1 MYFWVGQPPKST
13 IEYSTYE
20 YSTYEQHIEIGT
32 AKTTQK
38 YTAMQKRLRI
48 NKGGFLM
55 SEKNGKQLSISF
67 RVDAGVV
74 EHNNREFIARNVDGE
89 RIGDNITY
97 RREDLREFYQK
108 LFGQALADYNA
119 GKKRPYQRISDY
131 YEHIKNGK
139 QERLFEEIVVQFGDM
154 ETCGLKSGK
163 RGAGS
168 AWEEA
173 KLMLDDYM
181 RGFEKRNPNLKVFNA
196 VMHLDEATPHL
207 HIDFVPITHS
217 GSRGLS
223 TRVSMSGALREQG
236 FTSANKMQNE
246 WAAWEER
253 ERGIM
258 TDILRA
264 HDLSRDV
271 KNDTHAHL
279 TVDEYKQKEMKKAEI
294 RKLNAHINELKKKNP
309 TELTEEEITLIKNQN
324 DFMRS
329 EILNYRDKVA
339 ALSRKVGAKFVSF
352 EIFSEDKLQFVAAE
366 LEKSGIPFVEEN
378 SALHIPDYAQKTT
391 AAIAATFR
399 PNKVEGVRE
408 KIKLEIDRLIYS
420 SANLDDLLNKLK
432 ARGYEIKRGKHLAV
446 KPTFA
451 ERFVRLKTLGEA
463 YLPKNLEQRISEREK
478 FTDAVC
484 EKFKT
489 ANAIEKKF
497 HVTVMD
503 MVIEIKQFR
512 LLPQK
517 LDERKIY
524 AFKNDANI
532 DYLSRQL
539 MTLGEFGLSSREQIY
554 EKADELKRGIDE
566 KNEKLRFL
574 SEEIPTLKSDIS
586 QLRFLFAAHSS
597 KPDAMTQTKIAAA
610 REIAEKHNVK
620 TEADI
625 GNLEKRLK
633 ALPDLITSAKN
644 EVADEQL
651 KLKRVSDLITAYEK
665 IVEGNY
671 IDNLIRAQKEQE
683 QSRTP
688 DSPNLKKS

>member
-1 MYFWVGQPPKST
+1 
-13 IEYSTYE
+13 
-20 YSTYEQHIEIGT
+20 
-32 AKTTQK
+32 
-38 YTAMQKRLRI
+38 
-48 NKGGFLM
+48 M

-67 RVDAGVV
+67 RVDAGIV
-74 EHNNREFIARNVDGE
+74 EHNNRDFVARNVDGE

-119 GKKRPYQRISDY
+119 GKKRPYQRIPDY

-139 QERLFEEIVVQFGDM
+139 QEKLFEEIVVQFGDM

-163 RGAGS
+163 
-168 AWEEA
+168 WEEA

-181 RGFEKRNPNLKVFNA
+181 KSFERRNPNLKVFNA

-253 ERGIM
+253 ERDIM

-279 TVDEYKQKEMKKAEI
+279 TVDEYKQQEMKKAEI

-339 ALSRKVGAKFVSF
+339 ALSRKVGAKFVPF

-366 LEKSGIPFVEEN
+366 LEKSDIPFVEEN
-378 SALHIPDYAQKTT
+378 NALHIPDYAQKTA

-399 PNKVEGVRE
+399 PNRVEGVRE

-420 SANLDDLLNKLK
+420 SVNFEDLLNKLK

-446 KPTFA
+446 KPSFA

-478 FTDAVC
+478 FTDAVR

-489 ANAIEKKF
+489 ANTIEKKF

-512 LLPQK
+512 LLPRK

-539 MTLGEFGLSSREQIY
+539 MTLGEFGLTSREQIY
-554 EKADELKRGIDE
+554 EKADELKCGIDE

-574 SEEIPTLKSDIS
+574 SEEIPTLKSEIS

-610 REIAEKHNVK
+610 REIAEKHGVK
-620 TEADI
+620 TEDDI
-625 GNLEKRLK
+625 EKLEERLK
-633 ALPDLITSAKN
+633 VLPDLITSAKN
-644 EVADEQL
+644 DVADEQL

-671 IDNLIRAQKEQE
+671 IDNLIRAQREQE
-683 QSRTP
+683 QTRTP

>member
-1 MYFWVGQPPKST
+1 
-13 IEYSTYE
+13 
-20 YSTYEQHIEIGT
+20 
-32 AKTTQK
+32 
-38 YTAMQKRLRI
+38 
-48 NKGGFLM
+48 M
-55 SEKNGKQLSISF
+55 SEKNSKQLSISF
-67 RVDAGVV
+67 RVDAGVI
-74 EHNNREFIARNVDGE
+74 EHNNRDFIARNVDGE
-89 RIGDNITY
+89 RIGDNIAY
-97 RREDLREFYQK
+97 KQEDLREFYQK

-119 GKKRPYQRISDY
+119 SKKRPYQRIPDY

-139 QERLFEEIVVQFGDM
+139 QEKLFEEIVVQFGDM

-163 RGAGS
+163 
-168 AWEEA
+168 WEEA

-181 RGFEKRNPNLKVFNA
+181 KSFEQRNPNLKVFNA

-207 HIDFVPITHS
+207 HIDFVPITHI

-279 TVDEYKQKEMKKAEI
+279 TVDEYKQQEMKKAEI

-339 ALSRKVGAKFVSF
+339 ALSRKVGAKFVPF
-352 EIFSEDKLQFVAAE
+352 EIFSEDKLQYVAAE

-378 SALHIPDYAQKTT
+378 SALHIPDYAQKTA

-399 PNKVEGVRE
+399 PSKVEGVRE

-420 SANLDDLLNKLK
+420 SANLDDFLNKLK
-432 ARGYEIKRGKHLAV
+432 MRGYEIKRGKHLAV
-446 KPTFA
+446 KPMFA
-451 ERFVRLKTLGEA
+451 ERFVRLKTLGDA
-463 YLPKNLEQRISEREK
+463 YLPTNLEQRISEHDK
-478 FTDAVC
+478 FTDAVRK
-484 EKFKT
+484 KFKT
-489 ANAIEKKF
+489 ANTIEKKF

-512 LLPQK
+512 LMPQK

-539 MTLGEFGLSSREQIY
+539 MTLGEFGMSSREQIY

-566 KNEKLRFL
+566 KTEKIRALTD
-574 SEEIPTLKSDIS
+574 EIPTLKSDIS

-610 REIAEKHNVK
+610 REIAEKHGVK

-625 GNLEKRLK
+625 ENLEKRLK
-633 ALPDLITSAKN
+633 ALPDLITSTKN

-671 IDNLIRAQKEQE
+671 IDNLIKAHKEQE
-683 QSRTP
+683 QKRAAEKRS
-688 DSPNLKKS
+688 